1 MVWGAIGYHAPGVLV
16 VLPSGVTMNSQKYR
30 ALLRNNLNECFRKC
44 RIKRSKGILKQDVA
58 TCHTAKIIGKYLDKA
73 KISYITPWPGNSP
86 DLNPIEHVWAEMKRL
101 LRDRDT
107 SSLPKLEAEIRDIW
121 ENLDRSYL
129 KALFD
134 SVPDRLS
141 EVIKNKGKAT
151 KY

>member
-1 MVWGAIGYHAPGVLV
+1 
-16 VLPSGVTMNSQKYR
+16 
-30 ALLRNNLNECFRKC
+30 
-44 RIKRSKGILKQDVA
+44 
-58 TCHTAKIIGKYLDKA
+58 
-73 KISYITPWPGNSP
+73 
-86 DLNPIEHVWAEMKRL
+86 MKRL

-134 SVPDRLS
+134 SVPDHLS

>member
-1 MVWGAIGYHAPGVLV
+1 ML
-16 VLPSGVTMNSQKYR
+16 
-30 ALLRNNLNECFRKC
+30 
-44 RIKRSKGILKQDVA
+44 
-58 TCHTAKIIGKYLDKA
+58 
-73 KISYITPWPGNSP
+73 WPGNSP

-121 ENLDRSYL
+121 EILDRSYL

>member
-1 MVWGAIGYHAPGVLV
+1 ML
-16 VLPSGVTMNSQKYR
+16 
-30 ALLRNNLNECFRKC
+30 
-44 RIKRSKGILKQDVA
+44 
-58 TCHTAKIIGKYLDKA
+58 
-73 KISYITPWPGNSP
+73 WPGNSP

>member
-1 MVWGAIGYHAPGVLV
+1 ML
-16 VLPSGVTMNSQKYR
+16 
-30 ALLRNNLNECFRKC
+30 
-44 RIKRSKGILKQDVA
+44 
-58 TCHTAKIIGKYLDKA
+58 
-73 KISYITPWPGNSP
+73 WPGNSP

-134 SVPDRLS
+134 SVPDHLS

>member
-1 MVWGAIGYHAPGVLV
+1 
-16 VLPSGVTMNSQKYR
+16 
-30 ALLRNNLNECFRKC
+30 
-44 RIKRSKGILKQDVA
+44 
-58 TCHTAKIIGKYLDKA
+58 
-73 KISYITPWPGNSP
+73 
-86 DLNPIEHVWAEMKRL
+86 MKRL

-121 ENLDRSYL
+121 ENLDHSYL

>member
-1 MVWGAIGYHAPGVLV
+1 ML
-16 VLPSGVTMNSQKYR
+16 
-30 ALLRNNLNECFRKC
+30 
-44 RIKRSKGILKQDVA
+44 
-58 TCHTAKIIGKYLDKA
+58 
-73 KISYITPWPGNSP
+73 WPGNSP

-101 LRDRDT
+101 LPDRDT

-129 KALFD
+129 KAVFD

>member
-1 MVWGAIGYHAPGVLV
+1 ML
-16 VLPSGVTMNSQKYR
+16 
-30 ALLRNNLNECFRKC
+30 
-44 RIKRSKGILKQDVA
+44 
-58 TCHTAKIIGKYLDKA
+58 
-73 KISYITPWPGNSP
+73 WPGNSP

-107 SSLPKLEAEIRDIW
+107 SSLPMLEAEIRDIW

>member
-1 MVWGAIGYHAPGVLV
+1 ML
-16 VLPSGVTMNSQKYR
+16 
-30 ALLRNNLNECFRKC
+30 
-44 RIKRSKGILKQDVA
+44 
-58 TCHTAKIIGKYLDKA
+58 
-73 KISYITPWPGNSP
+73 WPGNSP

-134 SVPDRLS
+134 SVPDCLS